1 MWVKKPIQQVGFY
14 ERALRA
20 GEFRA
25 LRSAILFIFW
35 LIPAFGLESK
45 RDFGLC
51 GVRPGSTWTGQPTRL
66 DRARELVPW
75 TPIVACGRDWCG
87 ACLQIL
93 NILDQRLDDI
103 FKFCI
108 FLTITVDFITCM
120 HDRGMISSKNLTNF
134 RQRIIGHLSD

>member
-25 LRSAILFIFW
+25 LRSASLFVFW

-45 RDFGLC
+45 GGFGLC
-51 GVRPGSTWTGQPTRL
+51 GVRPGSTWTGQPARL

-75 TPIVACGRDWCG
+75 TPIVACGRDSV
-87 ACLQIL
+87 IFT
-93 NILDQRLDDI
+93 DSEYSRLA
-103 FKFCI
+103 
-108 FLTITVDFITCM
+108 
-120 HDRGMISSKNLTNF
+120 S
-134 RQRIIGHLSD
+134 